1 MGKTQEA
8 VNVCWFKGPA
18 DFKVTSWQQVLIF
31 GPFKQFSDDGTNI
44 SIALGT
50 YWQLFCIVRN
60 HLLEQEILQVTTKE
74 ESSQSTDRKG
84 ETQDKVVRPT
94 EIPVHHNHPLLWHPE
109 EERKTSKCLSCVGE
123 VVPTT
128 YTDQSPVKNGA
139 ALETKSGQQK
149 IGRRP
154 I

>member
-1 MGKTQEA
+1 MEKTQEA
-8 VNVCWFKGPA
+8 INVCWFKGPA

-74 ESSQSTDRKG
+74 SSQSTARKG
-84 ETQDKVVRPT
+84 ETQDKDVRAT
-94 EIPVHHNHPLLWHPE
+94 EIPVHHNHTLLRHPQ
-109 EERKTSKCLSCVGE
+109 EERKTSKCRSCVGE

-128 YTDQSPVKNGA
+128 YTDPSPVKNRA
-139 ALETKSGQQK
+139 ALETKSSQQK
-149 IGRRP
+149 HERKSI
-154 I
+154 